1 MDVGGPGLASTLIEA
16 GVVDE
21 IRVYLNPLAVGGGKP
36 FFLGLKGRL
45 DLTLLGVQ
53 TFASGVVQ
61 LRYAPRTAGA

>member
-36 FFLGLKGRL
+36 FFSVLKGRL
-45 DLTLLGVQ
+45 DLTLRGVQ
-53 TFASGVVQ
+53 TFARGVVQ